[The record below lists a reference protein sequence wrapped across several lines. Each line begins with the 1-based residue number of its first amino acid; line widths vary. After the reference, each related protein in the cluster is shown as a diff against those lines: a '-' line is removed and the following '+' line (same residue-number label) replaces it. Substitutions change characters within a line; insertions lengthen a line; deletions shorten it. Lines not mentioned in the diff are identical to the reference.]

1 MGDRVPSD
9 LTAWSLFVAAVL
21 SVAIVL
27 AAFLAALVLSQRHRL
42 ALEREHTQRLLAA
55 QEEERSRV
63 ARELHDDALQR
74 VVLLRHELE
83 GVARGVPPDAVHRL
97 EGIVGELEDLGTV
110 LRTAAH
116 QLHPSTVEKAGLVR
130 ALGALAAEY
139 ERAHGLEVQLD
150 LPAADV
156 VTSPGVSVAA
166 YRIAQEALRNVARH
180 AGVGRADLALRTGAG
195 QLTLRV
201 ADAGHGFDPE
211 RGGPGSGLGLIA
223 MRQRAAALGG
233 RLTIAARPG
242 GGTVVTVEFP
252 GATAP

>member
-1 MGDRVPSD
+1 MSGA
-9 LTAWSLFVAAVL
+9 LTVWSLFVAAVL
-21 SVAIVL
+21 SLAIMV
-27 AAFLAALVLSQRHRL
+27 AAFLTALVLSQRRRL
-42 ALEREHTQRLLAA
+42 ALERAHSRRLLAA

-83 GVARGVPPDAVHRL
+83 DVAHGVAPGAVHRL
-97 EGIVGELEDLGTV
+97 EGIVGELEDLSTV

-116 QLHPSTVEKAGLVR
+116 QLHPSAVEKAGLVR

-139 ERAHGLEVQLD
+139 ERAHGLEVRLD

-156 VTSPGVSVAA
+156 VTTPGVGVAA
-166 YRIAQEALRNVARH
+166 YRIAQEALRNVVRH
-180 AGVGRADLALRTGAG
+180 AGVGRADLTLRTDAG
-195 QLTLRV
+195 LLTLRV

-211 RGGPGSGLGLIA
+211 QQRPESGLGLIA

-233 RLTIAARPG
+233 RLAIAARPG
-242 GGTVVTVEFP
+242 GGTIVTAEFP
-252 GATAP
+252 GATTP

>member
-1 MGDRVPSD
+1 MSSA
-9 LTAWSLFVAAVL
+9 LTVWSLFVAAVL

-27 AAFLAALVLSQRHRL
+27 AAFLTALVVSQRRRL
-42 ALEREHTQRLLAA
+42 ALEQAHTRRLLTA

-83 GVARGVPPDAVHRL
+83 DAARLVGPEAAHRL
-97 EGIVGELEDLGTV
+97 EGISAELEDLGTV

-116 QLHPSTVEKAGLVR
+116 QLHPSAVETAGLVR
-130 ALGALAAEY
+130 ALGALAADY
-139 ERAHGLEVQLD
+139 ERAHGLEVRLD

-156 VTSPGVSVAA
+156 TTSPGVAVAA
-166 YRIAQEALRNVARH
+166 YRIAQEALRNVVRH
-180 AGVGRADLALRTGAG
+180 AGVSRADLALQTLGG
-195 QLTLRV
+195 TLTLRV

-211 RGGPGSGLGLIA
+211 GGGPESGLGLIA

-233 RLTIAARPG
+233 RLTVAARPG
-242 GGTVVTVEFP
+242 GGTVVTAAFP
-252 GATAP
+252 GAAVP

>member
-1 MGDRVPSD
+1 MPSD

-27 AAFLAALVLSQRHRL
+27 AAFLAALVLSQRRRL
-42 ALEREHTQRLLAA
+42 ALERAHSRRLLAA
-55 QEEERSRV
+55 QEQERSRV

-83 GVARGVPPDAVHRL
+83 DVGRGVGPDAVHRL
-97 EGIVGELEDLGTV
+97 QGIVGELEDLSTV

-139 ERAHGLEVQLD
+139 ERAHGLEVRLD
-150 LPAADV
+150 LPAAVV
-156 VTSPGVSVAA
+156 VTSPGVGVAA
-166 YRIAQEALRNVARH
+166 YRIAQEALRNVVRH
-180 AGVGRADLALRTGAG
+180 AGVGSADLTLRTDGG

-201 ADAGHGFDPE
+201 ADAGHGFDPAQPRPE
-211 RGGPGSGLGLIA
+211 SGLGLIA

-233 RLTIAARPG
+233 RLVIAARPG
-242 GGTVVTVEFP
+242 GGTTVTAEFP
-252 GATAP
+252 GATTP